1 MAGSSPPGL
10 VESSGVLKRPILPLR
25 LPNLDGEGDEYVGL
39 DTVCCRALA
48 PRMWLPPLLATP
60 GEALEVAPSA
70 PPAVLTTPGEAL
82 DVAPPLCRGPL
93 RGDGYAAPTS
103 GGSDIDHW
111 VETSELSPESVD
123 VERDARLLEW
133 TACPNQ

>member
-1 MAGSSPPGL
+1 MT
-10 VESSGVLKRPILPLR
+10 LR

-70 PPAVLTTPGEAL
+70 PLAVLSTPGGAL
-82 DVAPPLCRGPL
+82 DVAPPLGRGPL
-93 RGDGYAAPTS
+93 RGDRYAAPTP

-111 VETSELSPESVD
+111 VETSESSPESVD
-123 VERDARLLEW
+123 VEGDALLLEW
-133 TACPNQ
+133 TACPKQ